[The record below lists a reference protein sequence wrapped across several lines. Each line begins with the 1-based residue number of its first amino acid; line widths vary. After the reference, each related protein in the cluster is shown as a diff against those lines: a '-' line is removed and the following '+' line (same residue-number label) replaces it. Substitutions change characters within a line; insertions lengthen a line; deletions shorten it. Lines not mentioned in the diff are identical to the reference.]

1 MHHARDVDKAG
12 GAATAAATPEEHVAP
27 AVVVATVVGGGGTGG
42 TGDTGALETYPTVL
56 TGGTGLY
63 RLWLM
68 EKAVQTLAWCSA
80 STSSHAAPQYHSP
93 LHTVHRAAGAA
104 VSVDGGVRCRA
115 AAALLGRRH
124 GRGLGRHGGR
134 QRILRG
140 FRAWRRFAHLPVTVF
155 PVELLA

>member
-80 STSSHAAPQYHSP
+80 STSSHAAPQYHSTPRCTRCTAP
-93 LHTVHRAAGAA
+93 LATLFPSMA
-104 VSVDGGVRCRA
+104 VSG
-115 AAALLGRRH
+115 AALLQLFWVEGTVA
-124 GRGLGRHGGR
+124 GSDDTGDDSTFSGGFVPGGA
-134 QRILRG
+134 L
-140 FRAWRRFAHLPVTVF
+140 HTSL
-155 PVELLA
+155 